1 VSGQTLF
8 LALLGMVLLGLGGPI
23 AGCASQTENPQLSQ
37 AAVGDADG
45 MSDDVVIED
54 AGRSPGAASGQ
65 AEAL

>member
-45 MSDDVVIED
+45 VF
-54 AGRSPGAASGQ
+54 GRCRD
-65 AEAL
+65 